1 MIHAPE
7 EVPDIDVRN
16 RAEES
21 TLILFTC
28 PWRTVLCM

>member
-16 RAEES
+16 RAVHS
-21 TLILFTC
+21 NSVYVSMANCSL
-28 PWRTVLCM
+28 